1 MNYFLIEL
9 AFDTAVHFGTSDS
22 ALSLSTSEQTFRAD
36 TLFSALCHTALALS
50 GSEGVEQL
58 CQAVRQDRLR
68 LTDAMPW
75 RGDTLYLPKPLLPAG
90 FDETMDTVTRKK
102 IKKMAWLPV
111 KSFDR
116 YLASLHGGRFEP
128 EEEPAVFG
136 TSYELTKAAVRDN
149 PDAEPYQ
156 VGLFRYAPGCGLYV
170 ICGCTGPDAM
180 DRLRPLLEALGQ
192 SGIGGKVTSGYG
204 RFHIEDEILLDEPF
218 DPQTRWLC
226 QALTTAHGPYLLLT
240 TSLPGEEELDAAL
253 EGAAFQLVRRGGFV
267 GAQGAAAK
275 KKTQHFLSA
284 GSVLNAN
291 FEGALYDV
299 AADAAHPAFRYAKPV
314 FLGVTL

>member
-1 MNYFLIEL
+1 MTYFLIVL

-128 EEEPAVFG
+128 
-136 TSYELTKAAVRDN
+136 
-149 PDAEPYQ
+149 
-156 VGLFRYAPGCGLYV
+156 
-170 ICGCTGPDAM
+170 
-180 DRLRPLLEALGQ
+180 
-192 SGIGGKVTSGYG
+192 
-204 RFHIEDEILLDEPF
+204 
-218 DPQTRWLC
+218 
-226 QALTTAHGPYLLLT
+226 
-240 TSLPGEEELDAAL
+240 
-253 EGAAFQLVRRGGFV
+253 
-267 GAQGAAAK
+267 
-275 KKTQHFLSA
+275 
-284 GSVLNAN
+284 
-291 FEGALYDV
+291 
-299 AADAAHPAFRYAKPV
+299 
-314 FLGVTL
+314 